1 MVGLLSVSVGHADDM
16 SDGKLDVYGPGV
28 ETAKITPDG
37 RNAFERTTVQDAK
50 ENEFYKENDTKV
62 SDNQKMVHEIINS
75 YSPQR
80 LVYINHVA
88 NGFVTAGQYII
99 ENNLSGE
106 DATRTSLFF
115 DLYKVQFGGY
125 VITEENVS
133 KMLQGP
139 INKYSP
145 FNRGF
150 YIFLSGQPID
160 SDVTQKITVHKNGE
174 EVDET
179 PRTVT
184 GTKDYTGQFILDK
197 NIFDS
202 EKEKLVDEEGNDKAV
217 VSPSDSDSLPFKNA
231 FSVTLGGK
239 RTADYTIIPKDD
251 VTAIIHYQF
260 ANGQKAAPSKLV
272 YGPTGTTQKVTS
284 PTVSGYTPDQAMTE
298 VTFGTD
304 RKELTVTY
312 TPTPTNTGNNTDA
325 GTTTTPD
332 QVTKPFKSF
341 MIYAKRALYQY
352 PSATFKASQRQ
363 QFHRHQP
370 RIKADTFKVIGTV
383 KSTAG
388 RLRYHLSDGSYVTA
402 NPDYVANLYWQ
413 GQSYQR
419 IKVTNPRGTYQY
431 KQTTFKRAN
440 RQTYLKKGTVVK
452 VTQVIHKGY
461 MTRYQL
467 ANGQYITGN
476 KQWVTPLA

>member
-1 MVGLLSVSVGHADDM
+1 MLQEITDNFSSDYVSWYNQIDNGFATIKQLFPSTV
-16 SDGKLDVYGPGV
+16 SDATISTAEAVSNGNFKGYVLTDKDISNLKELPV
-28 ETAKITPDG
+28 EKYTPDSG
-37 RNAFERTTVQDAK
+37 DA
-50 ENEFYKENDTKV
+50 
-62 SDNQKMVHEIINS
+62 
-75 YSPQR
+75 
-80 LVYINHVA
+80 YIVL
-88 NGFVTAGQYII
+88 T
-99 ENNLSGE
+99 
-106 DATRTSLFF
+106 
-115 DLYKVQFGGY
+115 
-125 VITEENVS
+125 
-133 KMLQGP
+133 
-139 INKYSP
+139 
-145 FNRGF
+145 
-150 YIFLSGQPID
+150 GQPAT
-160 SDVTQKITVHKNGE
+160 VTKQITVYNAEGTA
-174 EVDET
+174 VDET
-179 PRTVT
+179 PRQVT
-184 GTKDYTGQFILDK
+184 GVEDYTNQFVLD
-197 NIFDS
+197 NSIFNR
-202 EKEKLVDEEGNDKAV
+202 ENDKLIDEDGNQV
-217 VSPSDSDSLPFKNA
+217 DIVSQAIIIDPSQKVNGFA
-231 FSVTLGGK
+231 VTLDDTK
-239 RTADYTIIPKDD
+239 TANYTIIPNNYG
-251 VTAIIHYQF
+251 TALIHYQ
-260 ANGQKAAPSKLV
+260 KADGTQARPDQLI
-272 YGPTGTTQKVTS
+272 YGETDTTQKVTS
-284 PTVSGYTPDQAMTE
+284 PTVSGYTPDQATTE
-298 VTFGTD
+298 VTFGTE

-332 QVTKPFKSF
+332 QVTKPFKPF

-370 RIKADTFKVIGTV
+370 RIKADTFKVVGTA

-388 RLRYHLSDGSYVTA
+388 RLRYYLSDGSYVTA

-461 MTRYQL
+461 MTRYEL